1 MSTTQ
6 DKVMQALAQ
15 IRPFLEKDGGDI
27 SLVEITPDMV
37 AKVKLHG
44 ACETCSMSSM
54 TLRAGV
60 EENIKTLAPE
70 IVRVEAIETEKV
82 AE

>member
-1 MSTTQ
+1 MSTHE
-6 DKVMQALAQ
+6 KVLQALAQ

-37 AKVKLHG
+37 ARVKLHG

-70 IVRVEAIETEKV
+70 IVRVEAVEAEHITE
-82 AE
+82 

>member
-1 MSTTQ
+1 
-6 DKVMQALAQ
+6 MQALAQ